1 MGAVLEGKV
10 KSITNFGAF
19 IALPENKTGMVHIS
33 EIANAYV
40 SDIRQHLTEG
50 QDVKVMVINLD
61 GGKVN
66 LSIKRLEPKPQ
77 APARPNFRREGG
89 EGRPE
94 RPDRGNFRREN
105 NAPQQQRTAPVRA
118 AAPVPPPAPKT
129 KDQQFEDMMKAFM
142 SESDSKLSGIIEDLD
157 FSVRTYNCLKR
168 AQINTVGDLVAKTMD
183 EMIKV
188 RNLGKKSLEE
198 IIEKLDEMGLHL
210 KDQAD

>member
-1 MGAVLEGKV
+1 MEETNNSMELTVGAVLEGKV

-19 IALPENKTGMVHIS
+19 IALPDNKTGMVHIS

-40 SDIRQHLTEG
+40 NDIRQHLTEG

-77 APARPNFRREGG
+77 HAGRPNFRREGG
-89 EGRPE
+89 ENREGRPE
-94 RPDRGNFRREN
+94 RQDRNNFRSN
-105 NAPQQQRTAPVRA
+105 PAPRPAPARA

-142 SESDSKLSGIIEDLD
+142 SESDSKLSGMRADH
-157 FSVRTYNCLKR
+157 RT
-168 AQINTVGDLVAKTMD
+168 
-183 EMIKV
+183 
-188 RNLGKKSLEE
+188 KSRRR
-198 IIEKLDEMGLHL
+198 
-210 KDQAD
+210 